1 MTKEITDGGGGEN
14 EDGAIT
20 LEPGTQAIAKV
31 SAMDDPLR
39 HLPPEAFDNLLLICT
54 RGDPSAVE
62 EVVLESGA
70 DPSRVL
76 VVPVTGTS
84 LRYDG
89 PLRVADR
96 TAPNDMTKVGVNFTK
111 GLNEIDDDGWVFVNN
126 FNVFLMYADENTVYR
141 FMNSLTNEARQ
152 AGARGVYCTVRDA
165 IGDTT
170 YEKFRQLC
178 DTELDLR

>member
-1 MTKEITDGGGGEN
+1 MTNETTD
-14 EDGAIT
+14 EDGNGDRDIS
-20 LEPGTQAIAKV
+20 LDPGTQAIAKV
-31 SAMDDPLR
+31 PAMEDPLR
-39 HLPPEAFDNLLLICT
+39 HLPPEAFDDLLLICT

-70 DPSRVL
+70 DPTRVL

-96 TAPNDMTKVGVNFTK
+96 TAPNDMTKVGVNFTN
-111 GLNEIDDDGWVFVNN
+111 GLSEIGGEDAWVVVNN
-126 FNVFLMYADENTVYR
+126 FNIFLMYADENTVYR
-141 FMNSLTNEARQ
+141 FMSSLTKEARQ

>member
-1 MTKEITDGGGGEN
+1 MTNETTEDGGKVS
-14 EDGAIT
+14 
-20 LEPGTQAIAKV
+20 LEPGTQAMASV
-31 SAMDDPLR
+31 SAMDDPLS
-39 HLPPEAFDNLLLICT
+39 HLPSEAFESLLLICT
-54 RGDPSAVE
+54 RGDPGGVE
-62 EVVLESGA
+62 DLVLGAGA

-96 TAPNDMTKVGVNFTK
+96 TAPNDMTKVGVNFTS
-111 GLNEIDDDGWVFVNN
+111 GLNEIEGEPWVVVNN

-152 AGARGVYCTVRDA
+152 AGARGLYCTVRDA
-165 IGDTT
+165 IGDTS

-178 DTELDLR
+178 DAELDLR

>member
-1 MTKEITDGGGGEN
+1 MKEKTNDDN
-14 EDGAIT
+14 VR

-31 SAMDDPLR
+31 SAMDDPISM
-39 HLPPEAFDNLLLICT
+39 LPAEAFEGLLLICT
-54 RGDPSAVE
+54 RGDPSGVE
-62 EVVLESGA
+62 EIVLESGA

-76 VVPVTGTS
+76 VIPVSGTS
-84 LRYDG
+84 LGYDG
-89 PLRVADR
+89 PLRVAER
-96 TAPNDMTKVGVNFTK
+96 TSPNDMTKVGVNFTN
-111 GLNEIDDDGWVFVNN
+111 GLHELDGEGAWVVVNN

-141 FMNSLTNEARQ
+141 FMNSLTEEARK

-178 DTELDLR
+178 DTEIDLR

>member
-1 MTKEITDGGGGEN
+1 MTDETT
-14 EDGAIT
+14 EDGDGNGVIN
-20 LEPGTQAIAKV
+20 LEPGTQAVAKV
-31 SAMDDPLR
+31 PAMEDPLC
-39 HLPPEAFDNLLLICT
+39 HLPPEAFDDLLLICT

-62 EVVLESGA
+62 EVVLGSGA

-89 PLRVADR
+89 PLRVAER
-96 TAPNDMTKVGVNFTK
+96 TAPSDMTKVGVNFAE
-111 GLNEIDDDGWVFVNN
+111 GLSEIDDEGGWVFVNN

-141 FMNSLTNEARQ
+141 FMNSLTNETRQ

-178 DTELDLR
+178 DTEIDLR